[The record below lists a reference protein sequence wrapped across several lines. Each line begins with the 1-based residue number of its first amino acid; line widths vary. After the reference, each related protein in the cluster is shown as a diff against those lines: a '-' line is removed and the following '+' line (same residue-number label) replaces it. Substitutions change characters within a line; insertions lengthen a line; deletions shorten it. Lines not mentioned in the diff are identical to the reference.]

1 MVTNKRKR
9 KRPKRD
15 ACLVFTQRKSSK
27 KKWKGTLADYYLIG
41 SDLRTLK
48 DWCQRLKLSYEKVL
62 FRIAEL
68 GWEFEE
74 AIQPIEDKLI
84 SHEGATKTLK
94 DWCDLYDLKLPAIAI
109 RILRGELFE
118 NIVKE

>member
-1 MVTNKRKR
+1 MII
-9 KRPKRD
+9 
-15 ACLVFTQRKSSK
+15 TQRKKQK
-27 KKWKGTLADYYLIG
+27 KKETGKLADYYALD

-48 DWCQRLKLSYEKVL
+48 DWCQRLKLSYKKVF

-74 AIQPIEDKLI
+74 AIQPIEDRLI
-84 SHEGATKTLK
+84 HYEDDIRTLQ
-94 DWCDLYDLKLPAIAI
+94 DWCTLFDLELPAIAI

-118 NIVKE
+118 NIVRE

>member
-1 MVTNKRKR
+1 MIIN
-9 KRPKRD
+9 
-15 ACLVFTQRKSSK
+15 QK
-27 KKWKGTLADYYLIG
+27 KKPKQKETGTLADYYAREG
-41 SDLRTLK
+41 YPKMRNLK
-48 DWCQRLKLSYEKVL
+48 DWCRYLKLSYEKVL

-84 SHEGATKTLK
+84 SHEGSTKTLK

>member
-1 MVTNKRKR
+1 MIITQRKR
-9 KRPKRD
+9 K
-15 ACLVFTQRKSSK
+15 SK
-27 KKWKGTLADYYLIG
+27 KKESGTLADYYALDG
-41 SDLRTLK
+41 DLRTLD
-48 DWCQRLKLSYEKVL
+48 DWCRRLKLSYKKVF

-74 AIQPIEDKLI
+74 AIQPIEDRLI
-84 SHEGATKTLK
+84 HYEDDTRTLQ
-94 DWCDLYDLKLPAIAI
+94 DWCTLFDLKLPDVAI